1 MDQLFKWAA
10 ENAVICSLIGVVLAF
25 ILGAN
30 KNKVKML
37 GFTISQYVR
46 KLFGRKLEQA
56 LENTIDAISE
66 GLKSDNDKEGP

>member
-10 ENAVICSLIGVVLAF
+10 ENAVLFSLIGVVLAF

-30 KNKVKML
+30 KNKVKMF